1 MELLMDFNDGESVVD
16 VYYAKLKSGKYVI
29 KFDIDS
35 SYFRIITKKQF
46 DVMSKSASTIVKEV
60 ESAKL
65 SL

>member
-60 ESAKL
+60 EATKL

>member
-1 MELLMDFNDGESVVD
+1 MDFNDGESVVD

-29 KFDIDS
+29 KFDLDS
-35 SYFRIITKKQF
+35 SYFRIITQKQF

-60 ESAKL
+60 EATKL

>member
-16 VYYAKLKSGKYVI
+16 VYYAQLKSGKYVI

-60 ESAKL
+60 EATKL

>member
-16 VYYAKLKSGKYVI
+16 VYYAQLKSGKYVI
-29 KFDIDS
+29 KFDIES

>member
-16 VYYAKLKSGKYVI
+16 VYYAQLKSGKYVI

-60 ESAKL
+60 NAATLKL
-65 SL
+65 